1 MIAHLFGL
9 FYNPQKE
16 WEKIAAESEGTIKRS
31 LIYFIFFAMLPAIA
45 MFIGTTQTGW
55 VVSGSEPIRITV
67 ASAIPLAV
75 LFYAAI
81 IGGLVFIGLMVHWM
95 SETYDAESFPI
106 KGVVL
111 MGYAFV
117 PIFLAG
123 LLAVYPVWW
132 IDIILAVAAFSYAIR
147 LVYLGVPTMMKVP
160 EDRGFLYASAVF
172 MVALVY
178 VVVVLVAT
186 AILWEYVSFPIFTN

>member
-9 FYNPQKE
+9 FQNPQAE
-16 WEKIAAESEGTIKRS
+16 WRKIAAEPEGAIKRS
-31 LIYFIFFAMLPAIA
+31 LIYFIFLGMLPAIA

-55 VVSGSEPIRITV
+55 VVGDEEPIKITV

-75 LFYAAI
+75 LFYAALM
-81 IGGLVFIGLMVHWM
+81 GGLIFIGWMVHWM
-95 SETYDAESFPI
+95 SDTYSAESFPI
-106 KGVVL
+106 KGIVL

-123 LLAVYPVWW
+123 ALAIYPVWW
-132 IDIILAVAAFSYAIR
+132 VDILLATAAFGYAIR
-147 LVYLGVPTMMKVP
+147 LVYLGVPPMMKVP

-186 AILWEYVSFPIFTN
+186 IILWEYVTFPVFTN